1 MWGSVA
7 GLFCLHLSPLSLSQ
21 ILGVNVGWSLWKMA
35 EMITSATRLTHIT
48 LANGV
53 VMPRLGL
60 GTFRA
65 RDEDVRKAVLCA
77 LQCGYTH
84 IDTASIYKNEV
95 EIGETVRASG
105 IERDKLFITSKVSP
119 YEQGF
124 EKATQAVNNILD
136 RLGFSYLDLCLIHW
150 PGAAKLDTKSNKNS
164 KLRSETWR
172 ALEQFYKQ
180 GKCRAIGVSNYTEK
194 HLDELISSCEI
205 KPMVNQVEVHPWL
218 AQPQLRTVCNQHG
231 VVVQAYSPLG
241 VGSLLRDSTVQTVAS
256 NCKRSPAQVLLR
268 WGIQNDLVVLPKS
281 VHEEYI
287 VENQDIF
294 SFSLSDEDMA
304 SLNSLDRGHHF
315 CWSAEDVC

>member
-1 MWGSVA
+1 
-7 GLFCLHLSPLSLSQ
+7 
-21 ILGVNVGWSLWKMA
+21 MA
-35 EMITSATRLTHIT
+35 EILTSATRLTHIP

-53 VMPRLGL
+53 LIPRLGL

-65 RDEDVRKAVLCA
+65 RDDNVRKAVLCA

-95 EIGETVRASG
+95 EIGEAVRSSG
-105 IERDKLFITSKVSP
+105 IERASLFITSKVSP
-119 YEQGF
+119 FEQGF

-136 RLGFSYLDLCLIHW
+136 RLGLFYLDLCLIHW
-150 PGAAKLDTKSNKNS
+150 PGAAKLDTKSIQNS

-194 HLDELISSCEI
+194 HLNELISSSEI

-218 AQPQLRTVCNQHG
+218 TQTQLRNFCNLHG
-231 VVVQAYSPLG
+231 IVVQAYSPLG
-241 VGSLLRDSTVQTVAS
+241 VGSLLKDSTVQGVAS
-256 NCKRSPAQVLLR
+256 KCKRSPAQVLLR
-268 WGIQNDLVVLPKS
+268 WGIQNDMVVLPKS
-281 VHEEYI
+281 VHQEYI
-287 VENQDIF
+287 VENGDIF
-294 SFSLSDEDMA
+294 GFSLSVEDMA

-315 CWSAEDVC
+315 CWSAEGVL